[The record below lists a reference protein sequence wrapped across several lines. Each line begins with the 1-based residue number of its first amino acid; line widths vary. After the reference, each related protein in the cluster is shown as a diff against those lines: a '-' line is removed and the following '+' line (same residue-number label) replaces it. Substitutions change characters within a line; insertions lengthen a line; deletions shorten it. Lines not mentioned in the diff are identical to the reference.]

1 MLSILDYIQRI
12 QTLNQHNYR
21 YHVLE
26 QPIITDAEFDRLLN
40 ELRQIEAAHPDWISL
55 DRKSV
60 V

>member
-21 YHVLE
+21 YHVLK
-26 QPIITDAEFDRLLN
+26 QPIITDAEFNR
-40 ELRQIEAAHPDWISL
+40 SL